1 MLKSARQVD
10 PVPGKMK
17 AGDRVIMDV
26 QCSQSDNGIATLMV
40 KGEIDMNSCAQLR
53 TYLMDLFQMDLKGI
67 VVDLSK
73 VSYID
78 SFGIAT
84 LVEGLQWSHN
94 NNTIFRL
101 TGLTPAVKDVFNI
114 ASLLTVFEIYDSLE
128 DALQGL

>member
-1 MLKSARQVD
+1 
-10 PVPGKMK
+10 
-17 AGDRVIMDV
+17 MDI
-26 QCSQSDNGIATLMV
+26 QYSQSDSGMATLLIQ
-40 KGEIDMNSCAQLR
+40 GEIDMNSCSRIR
-53 TYLMDLFQMDLKGI
+53 THLMDLFNKDLRGI
-67 VVDLSK
+67 VVDLSR

-101 TGLTPAVKDVFNI
+101 TGLIPAVKDVFNI

-128 DALQGL
+128 DALQGF